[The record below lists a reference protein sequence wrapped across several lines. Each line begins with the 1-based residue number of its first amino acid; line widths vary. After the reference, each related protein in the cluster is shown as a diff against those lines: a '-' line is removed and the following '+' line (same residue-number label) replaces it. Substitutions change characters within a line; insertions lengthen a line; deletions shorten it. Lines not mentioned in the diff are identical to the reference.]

1 MKLNLGL
8 QKSFK
13 AIILELIMGLK
24 RLDFNNNFESFEVT
38 VTVPDQTE
46 VSGDY
51 KIRNQMDPAIP
62 SKMLIMKQ
70 TGNALVTAGTTSW
83 SQDYVYIRNHSTT
96 IDAVVTIVFFK

>member
-1 MKLNLGL
+1 MKFNLGL

>member
-1 MKLNLGL
+1 MKFNLGL

-46 VSGDY
+46 KSGDY
-51 KIRNQMDPAIP
+51 KIRNALDPAIP

-70 TGNALVTAGTTSW
+70 TGNALVTAGTAEW

-96 IDAVVTIVFFK
+96 IDTEVTVIFFK